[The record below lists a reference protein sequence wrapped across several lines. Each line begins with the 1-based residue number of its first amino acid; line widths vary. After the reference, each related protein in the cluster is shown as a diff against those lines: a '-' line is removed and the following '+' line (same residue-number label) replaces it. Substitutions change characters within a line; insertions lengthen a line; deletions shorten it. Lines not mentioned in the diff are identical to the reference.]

1 MEKGYTYIWIMF
13 VVALTGITLAAAGQV
28 WRTEA
33 RREKEKELMFVG
45 EQFRQAIGSY
55 YESSPGMPKRFPDS
69 LEKMLSDNRFPTIK
83 PHLRKIFTD
92 PMTGTSEW
100 GLVKR
105 PGTAITGIYSL
116 STQTPLKRANFPE
129 RYTSF
134 GEAKDYRDWKFIY
147 SPGDAGGTL
156 PQSQPQPGGQP
167 QTEPGRQPQIEPGRQ
182 PQTRPQPGF
191 GGQAQPESQRP
202 ERPFSTDEDPEPS
215 PFPTSPNPST
225 DSDSDSQFP
234 ATPAP
239 TVR

>member
-1 MEKGYTYIWIMF
+1 MEKGYTYVWIMF
-13 VVALTGITLAAAGQV
+13 VVALTGITLAAAGQI

-55 YESSPGMPKRFPDS
+55 YESSPGMPKRYPDS

-83 PHLRKIFTD
+83 RHLRKIFAD

-105 PGTAITGIYSL
+105 PGTGITGIYSL

-129 RYTSF
+129 RYASF

-167 QTEPGRQPQIEPGRQ
+167 QTQPGRQ
-182 PQTRPQPGF
+182 PQTGPQPGL
-191 GGQAQPESQRP
+191 GGRTQPQSQRP
-202 ERPFSTDEDPEPS
+202 ERPLSPDEDPETS
-215 PFPTSPNPST
+215 PFPTSPSRST
-225 DSDSDSQFP
+225 DADSDPDSDSQFP
-234 ATPAP
+234 ATSPP
-239 TVR
+239 TLQ